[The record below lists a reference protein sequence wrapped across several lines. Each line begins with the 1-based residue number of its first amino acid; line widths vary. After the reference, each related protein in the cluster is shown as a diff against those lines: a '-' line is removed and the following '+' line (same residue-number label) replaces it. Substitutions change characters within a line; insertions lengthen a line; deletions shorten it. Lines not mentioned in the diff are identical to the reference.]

1 LSHRIRI
8 DADSLR
14 FAAGHFAT
22 FAGDLEPLHGH
33 NYRVTAELAGS
44 LTEESWVLDFG
55 VVKDRLKAICERLDH
70 KFLLQRDSQSLGIEA
85 SNTEYTL
92 TFSDRRY
99 VMPVGDVVA
108 LPLDNITAERL
119 AEWIARELVEAVLAD
134 GAENLTS
141 VTVGVE
147 EAPGQSGWFTL
158 AV

>member
-1 LSHRIRI
+1 MSHRIRI

-22 FAGDLEPLHGH
+22 FGGDLEPLHGH
-33 NYRVTAELAGS
+33 NYRVTADLAGS
-44 LTEESWVLDFG
+44 LTGESWVIDFG
-55 VVKDRLKAICERLDH
+55 VVKDRLKEICGRLDH
-70 KFLLQRDSQSLGIEA
+70 KFLLQRDSQIMGMEA
-85 SNTEYTL
+85 SDREYTV
-92 TFSDRRY
+92 TFADRRY

-119 AEWIARELVEAVLAD
+119 AEWIARELIEALGAD
-134 GAENLTS
+134 LTQNLNS

-158 AV
+158 TL